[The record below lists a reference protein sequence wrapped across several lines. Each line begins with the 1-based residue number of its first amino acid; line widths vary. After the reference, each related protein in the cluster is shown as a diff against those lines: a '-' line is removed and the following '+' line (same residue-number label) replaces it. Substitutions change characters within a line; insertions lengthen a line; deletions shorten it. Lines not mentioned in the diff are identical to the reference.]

1 MSSITAVSP
10 ADIETLLSICRLE
23 LGTANAP
30 DGTAIANNRWDGL
43 LATAIEHGLV
53 GQLQKTAS
61 TTESIP
67 VSSLRSI
74 ETAFL
79 EQATRNFQ
87 LTDALFEILH
97 CFRDCAIDVAVLK
110 GPAVALITGGQI
122 ARREFR
128 DLDLLVHPGD
138 INRAAVALGELG
150 FQQTSGDLPNRKGEK
165 DIQFVRDSDKV
176 LVELHWLINAP
187 ARSFPLEATGI
198 WDRLQTVYF
207 QNEPISTPGLEDTFL
222 ALCIHGSVH
231 GWTSIKWAFDI
242 ARIVRYKAASLDWAT
257 LMQRSRSVGCNR
269 ALLVS
274 VQLVSLLFGVK
285 PPDEMATQMSG
296 ESSTGRLAERIRL
309 TILANEPLSGS
320 DRIASHIQI
329 HDRLWGRFSV
339 AYKYLPVPDSHQIP
353 WRPLRYM
360 IRSREL
366 IRLYGHKWLRTMI
379 CE

>member
-1 MSSITAVSP
+1 MSSIPAVSP
-10 ADIETLLSICRLE
+10 DDIETLLSICRLE

-30 DGTAIANNRWDGL
+30 DGAAIANNRWDGL

-53 GQLQKTAS
+53 GQLQKIAS
-61 TTESIP
+61 TTGSIP
-67 VSSLRSI
+67 VNSLRSI

-87 LTDALFEILH
+87 LTDALFEILR
-97 CFRDCAIDVAVLK
+97 CFRGCAIDVAVLK

-122 ARREFR
+122 AMREFR
-128 DLDLLVHPGD
+128 DLDLLVRPRD
-138 INRAAVALGELG
+138 INRAVIALGELG
-150 FQQTSGDLPNRKGEK
+150 FQQTSGDLRKRQGEK

-198 WDRLQTVYF
+198 WDRLQTVHF
-207 QNEPISTPGLEDTFL
+207 QNEPISTPGLEDTLL

-242 ARIVRYKAASLDWAT
+242 ARILRYKAALLDWAT
-257 LMQRSRSVGCNR
+257 LMQRSTIVGCNR
-269 ALLVS
+269 TLLVS

-285 PPDEMATQMSG
+285 LPDTMAAQMSG
-296 ESSTGRLAERIRL
+296 ESLTGRLAERIRL

-329 HDRLWGRFSV
+329 HDRLWSRFLV
-339 AYKYLPVPDSHQIP
+339 AYKYLPAPDSHQIP
-353 WRPLRYM
+353 WRPVRYI

-366 IRLYGHKWLRTMI
+366 IRLYGHKWLRTII

>member
-1 MSSITAVSP
+1 
-10 ADIETLLSICRLE
+10 L
-23 LGTANAP
+23 
-30 DGTAIANNRWDGL
+30 
-43 LATAIEHGLV
+43 
-53 GQLQKTAS
+53 
-61 TTESIP
+61 
-67 VSSLRSI
+67 
-74 ETAFL
+74 
-79 EQATRNFQ
+79 
-87 LTDALFEILH
+87 
-97 CFRDCAIDVAVLK
+97 
-110 GPAVALITGGQI
+110 
-122 ARREFR
+122 
-128 DLDLLVHPGD
+128 
-138 INRAAVALGELG
+138 
-150 FQQTSGDLPNRKGEK
+150 
-165 DIQFVRDSDKV
+165 
-176 LVELHWLINAP
+176 
-187 ARSFPLEATGI
+187 
-198 WDRLQTVYF
+198 DRLQTVYF
-207 QNEPISTPGLEDTFL
+207 KNEPISTQGLEDTFL

-257 LMQRSRSVGCNR
+257 MMQRSKSVGCNR